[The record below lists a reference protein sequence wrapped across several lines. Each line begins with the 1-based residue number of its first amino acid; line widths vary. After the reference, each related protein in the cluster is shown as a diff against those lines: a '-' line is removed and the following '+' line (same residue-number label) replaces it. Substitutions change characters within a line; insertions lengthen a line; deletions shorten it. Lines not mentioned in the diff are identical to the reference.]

1 MRLNHLPLGLIWDM
15 FNPKPDR
22 LGVCTRCR
30 GDMARV
36 EPVYRVSRAVLSIMG
51 PTALVLLLLGWMGFS
66 FQSLKE
72 VAPTLGFWLDRAA
85 AAAILIGL
93 LSFIPYWW
101 YADLKRYRTF
111 ACRACKF
118 RLRVAAG
125 PGLLRSPVLLLL
137 VLPILLLGAVLA
149 WALVYRA

>member
-1 MRLNHLPLGLIWDM
+1 MRPNLPLGYIWDV

-30 GDMARV
+30 GDMARA
-36 EPVYRVSRAVLSIMG
+36 EPVYRISRAVLSIMG
-51 PTALVLLLLGWMGFS
+51 PTALILLLLGWLGFS

-72 VAPTLGFWLDRAA
+72 IAPVLGFWLDRAA
-85 AAAILIGL
+85 AFAIVIGL

-111 ACRACKF
+111 ACRSCKF
-118 RLRVAAG
+118 RLRVPAG
-125 PGLLRSPVLLLL
+125 PGLLHLPILLFL

-149 WALVYRA
+149 WALAYRA